1 VDQLDCGG
9 AGQGDGGS
17 YHRVQPRPRHRKE
30 RLRCVISSL
39 QGTDCSPATQSDSDY
54 AQYFFSKANEPIL
67 SWYIFTFRQ
76 LAQGSS
82 MSSTHSRM
90 PVRHH
95 RVRAPRPAN
104 RTRQVAEAMQTQ
116 PLPHHP
122 LVASP
127 LWLSH
132 PLRPCRALKMYV
144 VCPCPH
150 AIQLQKVAANAPRQ
164 HQILSLLYQWVVLR
178 PRDYNKLNVR
188 GASLPATSE
197 HWLGGLTGV

>member
-1 VDQLDCGG
+1 MDQLDCGG

-17 YHRVQPRPRHRKE
+17 YPRVQPRPRHRKE

-39 QGTDCSPATQSDSDY
+39 QGTDCSPATRSDSDY

-76 LAQGSS
+76 LARGSS
-82 MSSTHSRM
+82 MSSTHSRV

-104 RTRQVAEAMQTQ
+104 RTRRVAEAMRTQ
-116 PLPHHP
+116 PLPHRP

-127 LWLSH
+127 LWLSLFVRAEPSRCTWYAH
-132 PLRPCRALKMYV
+132 ALMPSSCRRWLPTPLDSTKYC
-144 VCPCPH
+144 
-150 AIQLQKVAANAPRQ
+150 
-164 HQILSLLYQWVVLR
+164 LSY
-178 PRDYNKLNVR
+178 
-188 GASLPATSE
+188 TSG
-197 HWLGGLTGV
+197 WSYGLETMTN